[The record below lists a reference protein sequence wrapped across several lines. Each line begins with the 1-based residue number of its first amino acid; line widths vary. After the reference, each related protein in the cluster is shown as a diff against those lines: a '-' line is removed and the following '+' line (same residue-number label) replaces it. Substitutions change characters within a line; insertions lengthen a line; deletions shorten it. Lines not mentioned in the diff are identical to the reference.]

1 VADWATI
8 SSLATAGG
16 TLVLALATFSSV
28 RSANRAAR
36 VAERALM
43 AGLTPVLVPAR
54 SDDPPQKIFWVDE
67 HWTRLEGGTAAI
79 EVVDDVIY
87 LSVPLRNVGAG
98 LAVLQAWRPW
108 PEADTERQ
116 RPPMEEFRPQS
127 RDIYVPVGD
136 VGFWQGAFRDVDD
149 PLYAQMRDTVLSRRR
164 FQVDL
169 CYTDH
174 EGGQRTISRFA
185 LTPVGDDRW
194 LPTVGRHWTIDVPD
208 PRSGDGR

>member
-1 VADWATI
+1 LADWTTI
-8 SSLATAGG
+8 AQLATAGG
-16 TLVLALATFSSV
+16 TLVLAVATFSSV

-36 VAERALM
+36 VAERSLT

-54 SDDPPQKIFWVDE
+54 SDDPPQKIQWVDE
-67 HWTRLEGGTAAI
+67 HWTRLEGGTAAV

-108 PEADTERQ
+108 PEAVTERQ
-116 RPPMEEFRPQS
+116 RPPMDEFRAQS

-149 PLYAQMRDTVLSRRR
+149 PMYPQIRDAVLSRRR

-194 LPTVGRHWTIDVPD
+194 LPTVGRHWAIDAPD